1 MYFCRYNYNI
11 FFEKYFNYL
20 YNIILTKLIF
30 KKLKNNSKKV
40 SVILPVI
47 NETFS
52 LIKTVNVILNLS
64 KKDILE
70 IIIVIDNK
78 TSSKSIEIINS
89 LILQNDNLIILHLQK
104 MPFIGG
110 ALQEAFKL
118 ARGSHV
124 IMMASD
130 LETDPNLVPLLI
142 EKSKIFPNNIVTVT
156 RWKFGG
162 GFKNYSKIKL
172 FANWLFQKI
181 FSLLY
186 WTNLSDMTY
195 AFRIYPVDVIKKIN
209 WQELKHPFLFET
221 IIKPL
226 RIGVK
231 VIEIPGIWEARTEG
245 VSQNTFLRNFEYFK
259 IGIKVRF
266 ISKSKILKN
275 N

>member
-1 MYFCRYNYNI
+1 VYDI
-11 FFEKYFNYL
+11 VL
-20 YNIILTKLIF
+20 AKLIF
-30 KKLKNNSKKV
+30 KKLNNNFKKV

-52 LIKTVNVILNLS
+52 LIETINVILNLS

-70 IIIVIDNK
+70 IIIVVDKK
-78 TSSKSIEIINS
+78 TTTKSIAIINT
-89 LILQNDNLIILHLQK
+89 LILQKDNLIILHHQK

-110 ALQEAFKL
+110 ALQEAFNL

-130 LETDPNLVPLLI
+130 LETDPNLVPILI
-142 EKSKIFPNNIVTVT
+142 EKSKIFPDNIITVT

-172 FANWLFQKI
+172 FANWIFQKI

-195 AFRIYPVDVIKKIN
+195 AFRIYPIDVVKKIN

-231 VIEIPGIWEARTEG
+231 VIEIPGIWKARTEG

>member
-1 MYFCRYNYNI
+1 MYT
-11 FFEKYFNYL
+11 
-20 YNIILTKLIF
+20 IILTKLIF

-70 IIIVIDNK
+70 IIIVIDKK
-78 TSSKSIEIINS
+78 TTTKSIEIINS

-118 ARGSHV
+118 AKGSHV

-142 EKSKIFPNNIVTVT
+142 EKSQIFPNSVITVT

-172 FANWLFQKI
+172 FANWIFQKI

-195 AFRIYPVDVIKKIN
+195 AFRIYPVDVVKKIN

>member
-1 MYFCRYNYNI
+1 
-11 FFEKYFNYL
+11 L
-20 YNIILTKLIF
+20 
-30 KKLKNNSKKV
+30 NNNFKKV

-52 LIKTVNVILNLS
+52 LIKTVNIILNLS

-70 IIIVIDNK
+70 IIIVVDKK
-78 TSSKSIEIINS
+78 TTTKSIEIINT
-89 LILQNDNLIILHLQK
+89 LILQKDKLIILHLQK

-110 ALQEAFKL
+110 AIQEAFNL

-130 LETDPNLVPLLI
+130 LETDPNLIPLLI
-142 EKSKIFPNNIVTVT
+142 EKSKIFPDNIITVT
-156 RWKFGG
+156 RWKSGG

-172 FANWLFQKI
+172 FANWIFQKI

-195 AFRIYPVDVIKKIN
+195 AFRIYPINIVRKIN

-231 VIEIPGIWEARTEG
+231 VIEIPGIWKARTEG

-266 ISKSKILKN
+266 FSKSKILKK
-275 N
+275 

>member
-1 MYFCRYNYNI
+1 
-11 FFEKYFNYL
+11 L
-20 YNIILTKLIF
+20 
-30 KKLKNNSKKV
+30 NNNFKKV

-52 LIKTVNVILNLS
+52 LIKTVNIILNLS

-70 IIIVIDNK
+70 IIIVVDKK
-78 TSSKSIEIINS
+78 TTTKSIEIINT
-89 LILQNDNLIILHLQK
+89 LILQKDKLIILHLQK

-110 ALQEAFKL
+110 AMQEAFNL

-130 LETDPNLVPLLI
+130 LETDPNLIPLLI
-142 EKSKIFPNNIVTVT
+142 EKSKIFPDNIITVT
-156 RWKFGG
+156 RWKSGG

-172 FANWLFQKI
+172 FANWIFQKI

-195 AFRIYPVDVIKKIN
+195 AFRIYPINIVRKIN

-231 VIEIPGIWEARTEG
+231 VIEIPGIWKARTEG

-266 ISKSKILKN
+266 LLKSKILKK
-275 N
+275 

>member
-1 MYFCRYNYNI
+1 M
-11 FFEKYFNYL
+11 
-20 YNIILTKLIF
+20 
-30 KKLKNNSKKV
+30 
-40 SVILPVI
+40 I

-52 LIKTVNVILNLS
+52 LIKTVNIILNLS

-70 IIIVIDNK
+70 IIIVVDKK
-78 TSSKSIEIINS
+78 TTTKSIEIINA
-89 LILQNDNLIILHLQK
+89 LILQKDKLIILHLQK

-110 ALQEAFKL
+110 AMQEAFNL

-130 LETDPNLVPLLI
+130 LETDPNLIPLLI
-142 EKSKIFPNNIVTVT
+142 EKSKIFPDNIITVT
-156 RWKFGG
+156 RWKSGG

-172 FANWLFQKI
+172 FANWIFQKI

-195 AFRIYPVDVIKKIN
+195 AFRIYPINIVRKIN

-231 VIEIPGIWEARTEG
+231 VIEIPGIWKARTEG

-266 ISKSKILKN
+266 LSKSKILKK
-275 N
+275 

>member
-1 MYFCRYNYNI
+1 M
-11 FFEKYFNYL
+11 
-20 YNIILTKLIF
+20 
-30 KKLKNNSKKV
+30 NNNFKKV

-52 LIKTVNVILNLS
+52 LIKTVNIILNLS

-70 IIIVIDNK
+70 IIIVVDKK
-78 TSSKSIEIINS
+78 TTTKSIEIINT
-89 LILQNDNLIILHLQK
+89 LILQKDKLIILHLQK

-110 ALQEAFKL
+110 AMQEAFNL

-130 LETDPNLVPLLI
+130 LETDPNLIPLLI
-142 EKSKIFPNNIVTVT
+142 EKSKIFPDNIITVT
-156 RWKFGG
+156 RWKSGG

-172 FANWLFQKI
+172 FANWIFQKI

-195 AFRIYPVDVIKKIN
+195 AFRIYPINIVRKIN

-231 VIEIPGIWEARTEG
+231 VIEIPGIWKARTEG

-266 ISKSKILKN
+266 LLKSKILKK
-275 N
+275 

>member
-1 MYFCRYNYNI
+1 
-11 FFEKYFNYL
+11 L
-20 YNIILTKLIF
+20 
-30 KKLKNNSKKV
+30 NNNFKKV

-52 LIKTVNVILNLS
+52 LIKTVNIILNLS

-70 IIIVIDNK
+70 IIIVVDKK
-78 TSSKSIEIINS
+78 TTTKSIEIINT
-89 LILQNDNLIILHLQK
+89 LILQKDKLIILHLQK

-110 ALQEAFKL
+110 AMQEAFNL
-118 ARGSHV
+118 ARGSHI

-130 LETDPNLVPLLI
+130 LETDPNLIPLLI
-142 EKSKIFPNNIVTVT
+142 EKSKIFPDNIITVT
-156 RWKFGG
+156 RWKSGG

-172 FANWLFQKI
+172 FANWIFQKI

-195 AFRIYPVDVIKKIN
+195 AFRIYPINIVRKIN

-231 VIEIPGIWEARTEG
+231 VIEIPGIWKARTEG

-266 ISKSKILKN
+266 LSKSKILKK
-275 N
+275 

>member
-1 MYFCRYNYNI
+1 M
-11 FFEKYFNYL
+11 
-20 YNIILTKLIF
+20 
-30 KKLKNNSKKV
+30 
-40 SVILPVI
+40 I

-52 LIKTVNVILNLS
+52 LIKTVNIILNLS

-70 IIIVIDNK
+70 IIIVVDKK
-78 TSSKSIEIINS
+78 TTTKSIEIINT
-89 LILQNDNLIILHLQK
+89 LILQKDKLIILHLQK

-110 ALQEAFKL
+110 AIQEAFNL

-130 LETDPNLVPLLI
+130 LETDPNLIPLLI
-142 EKSKIFPNNIVTVT
+142 EKSKIFPDNIITVT
-156 RWKFGG
+156 RWKSGG

-172 FANWLFQKI
+172 FANWIFQKI

-195 AFRIYPVDVIKKIN
+195 AFRIYPINIVRKIN

-231 VIEIPGIWEARTEG
+231 VIEIPGIWKARTEG

-266 ISKSKILKN
+266 FSKSKILKK
-275 N
+275 

>member
-1 MYFCRYNYNI
+1 M
-11 FFEKYFNYL
+11 
-20 YNIILTKLIF
+20 
-30 KKLKNNSKKV
+30 
-40 SVILPVI
+40 I

-52 LIKTVNVILNLS
+52 LIKTVNIILNLS

-70 IIIVIDNK
+70 IIIVVDKK
-78 TSSKSIEIINS
+78 TTNKSIEIINT
-89 LILQNDNLIILHLQK
+89 LILQKDKLIILHLQK
-104 MPFIGG
+104 IPFIGG
-110 ALQEAFKL
+110 AIQEAFNL

-130 LETDPNLVPLLI
+130 LETDPNLIPLLI
-142 EKSKIFPNNIVTVT
+142 EKSKIFPDNIITVT
-156 RWKFGG
+156 RWKSGG

-172 FANWLFQKI
+172 FANWIFQKI

-195 AFRIYPVDVIKKIN
+195 AFRIYPINIVRKIN

-231 VIEIPGIWEARTEG
+231 VIEIPGIWKARTEG

-266 ISKSKILKN
+266 LSKSKILKK
-275 N
+275 